1 MNFGKRLRLY
11 LTGVLLGCIA
21 VYFLLIHKRDRNFT
35 AWLPK
40 ERILSEISEK
50 PFSINES
57 TICFIQCLNTD
68 TAALKSVLAKA
79 DINFG
84 NSLVNEKPYPVY
96 VLNTN
101 MNNEEIS
108 FSIQI
113 SDKELKIIGLSK
125 NCNCNN

>member
-21 VYFLLIHKRDRNFT
+21 VYFLLIYKRDRNFT

-40 ERILSEISEK
+40 ERILAEINEK
-50 PFSINES
+50 PFSQDEK

-68 TAALKSVLAKA
+68 TASLKHILSKA
-79 DINFG
+79 EVNFS
-84 NSLVNEKPYPVY
+84 NSLVNEKPFPIY
-96 VLNTN
+96 VLNTK
-101 MNNEEIS
+101 NNKENAS

-113 SDKELKIIGLSK
+113 SDKELKIIGISLK
-125 NCNCNN
+125 CNCN

>member
-21 VYFLLIHKRDRNFT
+21 VYFLLIYKRDRNFT

-40 ERILSEISEK
+40 ERILAEIKEK
-50 PFSINES
+50 PFSEDEK

-68 TAALKSVLAKA
+68 TASLKLILSEA
-79 DINFG
+79 DVNFG
-84 NSLVNEKPYPVY
+84 NSLVNEKPFPIY

-101 MNNEEIS
+101 KDNTETS

-113 SDKELKIIGLSK
+113 GDKELKIIGTTVK
-125 NCNCNN
+125 CNCN